1 MSIKNWTKLNWTT
14 EPKSKTL
21 KQFVWM
27 LTDHWQNCMKAAAR
41 NQLYACSIYAAAST
55 GEKYNNKQSICM
67 RTSTIWMCSTQ
78 YRQNKNTH
86 GSILSKTLSID
97 ILRFV
102 YRTRRN
108 SLTSLVVRLWCMGKP
123 SENEFFLFIY

>member
-1 MSIKNWTKLNWTT
+1 
-14 EPKSKTL
+14 
-21 KQFVWM
+21 
-27 LTDHWQNCMKAAAR
+27 
-41 NQLYACSIYAAAST
+41 
-55 GEKYNNKQSICM
+55 
-67 RTSTIWMCSTQ
+67 MCSTQ

-86 GSILSKTLSID
+86 GSILSKTLSIE

-123 SENEFFLFIY
+123 SENEFFFIYLLRV